1 MSASKHLQGVS
12 GQSVGVQRIP
22 QRRPDAIIVAFGIGA
37 CLGRTLAP
45 ILHTDFVLG
54 GQRYAAQL

>member
-1 MSASKHLQGVS
+1 MSASQHLQCVS

-54 GQRYAAQL
+54 RQRYAAQL